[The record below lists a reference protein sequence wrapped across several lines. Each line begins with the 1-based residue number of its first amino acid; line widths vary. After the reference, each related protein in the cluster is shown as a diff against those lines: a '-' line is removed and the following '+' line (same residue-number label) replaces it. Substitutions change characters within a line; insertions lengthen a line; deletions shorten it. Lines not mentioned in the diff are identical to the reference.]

1 MKRRA
6 ANGVGCMIS
15 ASLITFAF
23 YAEYGLGLDPCPL
36 CVFQRMIMIAIGL
49 VFLLSFLHHSAA
61 LGRYIYGGVLGILG
75 LSGVAVSGRH
85 VWLQYL
91 PADQVPECGPGLTY
105 LFDVFPLMEALGLVF
120 TGSGECAAVS
130 WSFVGLSMPT
140 WVLIW
145 FFGVMF
151 LGVVNNFRKT

>member
-1 MKRRA
+1 
-6 ANGVGCMIS
+6 MIS

-49 VFLLSFLHHSAA
+49 VFLLSFLHHPNA
-61 LGRYIYGGVLGILG
+61 LGRYIYGGVLGTLG

-120 TGSGECAAVS
+120 MGSGECAAVS
-130 WSFVGLSMPT
+130 WSFGGLSMPT

-145 FFGVMF
+145 FFVLML
-151 LGVVNNFRKT
+151 LGVVNNCRKT